1 MAITKIDRL
10 DPRVREV
17 VDELIRK
24 RRATIEEIT
33 ARLRDMLGEDE
44 APSQATVGRYVKRGR
59 EQMASYREAQDVAKV
74 WIGKLDQV
82 PEGDVGRLLSE
93 MLRTVAF
100 ETLGELG
107 GRGDGEVESR
117 EVMLL
122 ARAIRD
128 LASADKLSTDRELK
142 IRQELVRELDAKVD
156 DEAKS
161 GKRSLS
167 INEIRA
173 MIIGVYRD

>member
-1 MAITKIDRL
+1 
-10 DPRVREV
+10 
-17 VDELIRK
+17 
-24 RRATIEEIT
+24 
-33 ARLRDMLGEDE
+33 
-44 APSQATVGRYVKRGR
+44 
-59 EQMASYREAQDVAKV
+59 
-74 WIGKLDQV
+74 
-82 PEGDVGRLLSE
+82 